1 MTAEPHNDE
10 SFDLDDDELD
20 ESVQEKAR
28 DHAKSRKSPSS
39 RRRNALQN
47 AVEKIEDLD
56 ESELAR
62 ERLQKV
68 LASAGLASRRHC
80 EEYILDG
87 RVTVDGKVV
96 TTLGIKVDPETQRVC
111 VDGERVK
118 IERRQYFLVNKPPG
132 VISTNADPDGRPR
145 VIDLLPPWKGR
156 LFTVG
161 RLDEGSEGLLL
172 VTNDGDLA
180 HRLAHPKFQVER
192 VYRALVAG
200 MPSDEVIRQ
209 LLQGLYFTEGKF
221 RVHNIKRIK
230 SSAKASILE
239 MVLTEGQNREIR
251 RLLARVGHKV
261 MKLKR
266 VAFGPLKLGELVTGA
281 YRPLT
286 PAELKGLQQFAT
298 NDPSHRPGS
307 NRPGSRGPAGRT
319 ASGSPRSTP
328 RRPAPAKRGR
338 PTGGSKSVKKPRRGG
353 R

>member
-1 MTAEPHNDE
+1 MTDMPI
-10 SFDLDDDELD
+10 DDADELD
-20 ESVQEKAR
+20 DTDLDTPLPEKPRDRAVSKNAR
-28 DHAKSRKSPSS
+28 SP
-39 RRRNALQN
+39 RRRKPI
-47 AVEKIEDLD
+47 VVPDEDLD
-56 ESELAR
+56 EAELSR

-87 RVTVDGKVV
+87 RVTIDGKVV
-96 TTLGIKVDPETQRVC
+96 TALGIKVDPDTQRVC
-111 VDGERVK
+111 VDGERIK
-118 IERRQYFLVNKPPG
+118 IERRQYFLVNKPTG
-132 VISTNADPDGRPR
+132 VVSTNADPNGRPR

-180 HRLAHPKFQVER
+180 HKLAHPKFQVER

-200 MPSDEVIRQ
+200 IPTDEVLHQMR
-209 LLQGLYFTEGKF
+209 QGLYFTEGKF
-221 RVHNIKRIK
+221 RVRDVRRIK
-230 SSAKASILE
+230 SSLKSTILE

-266 VAFGPLKLGELVTGA
+266 VAFGPLRLGDLMTGA

-286 PAELKGLQQFAT
+286 PAELKTVQQFAAT
-298 NDPSHRPGS
+298 DPARRAATKRP
-307 NRPGSRGPAGRT
+307 
-319 ASGSPRSTP
+319 ASGRPPTRGSK
-328 RRPAPAKRGR
+328 RPARKTVR
-338 PTGGSKSVKKPRRGG
+338 PKKGPNSIKKSRRGE